1 MTGVQAA
8 ATICGVL
15 LGAGLWLIL
24 VRLPIM
30 RATTLA
36 ERIEPQLKS
45 QNLESRLLHAG
56 GARNVTPFGPLE
68 RILRPMIRDGY
79 AALGRLNLGSRG
91 LARRLAQAGI
101 HKSPLDFRAEQLL
114 WAAAAFTI
122 SLAFVVLGAVA
133 GRFSPLLA
141 VVAVLGSAFGGFLFR
156 DYWLGVQI
164 RKREDR
170 MMAEFPS
177 LAELMALAVGAGES
191 ATGALDRVCR
201 SARGELAKEFSRI
214 LAETRAGKPL
224 VEALEGFSARTDLS
238 PLVRFVD
245 GIIVAV
251 ERGTPLADVLRA
263 QAQDVR
269 DTAKR
274 NLMESA
280 GKKEIAM
287 MVPLVFGILPLTVV
301 FAVYPGIA
309 AITLGL

>member
-1 MTGVQAA
+1 MTGLSAA
-8 ATICGVL
+8 IVCGTV
-15 LGAGLWLIL
+15 LGAGLWL
-24 VRLPIM
+24 VVFRLPVM
-30 RATTLA
+30 RATTFA
-36 ERIEPQLKS
+36 QRIEPQLKS
-45 QNLESRLLHAG
+45 QNVESRLLRAG
-56 GARNVTPFGPLE
+56 GQNITPFGPLE
-68 RILRPMIRDGY
+68 RIVRPMLRDGF
-79 AALGRLNLGSRG
+79 AALGKLNLGSKG
-91 LARRLAQAGI
+91 LARRLAQAGSS
-101 HKSPLDFRAEQLL
+101 KSAIDFRAEQLL
-114 WAAAAFTI
+114 FAAAGFAI
-122 SLAFVVLGAVA
+122 ALGLVVLGAVS
-133 GRFSPLLA
+133 GRFSPLFA
-141 VVAVLGSAFGGFLFR
+141 VVAVIGSACGGFMFS

-164 RKREDR
+164 RKRQSR

-201 SARGELAKEFSRI
+201 SARGELATEFGRI
-214 LAETRAGKPL
+214 LADTRSGKPL
-224 VEALEGFSARTDLS
+224 VEALQEFSGRTDLG

-274 NLMESA
+274 DLMEAA

-287 MVPLVFGILPLTVV
+287 MVPLVFGVLPLTVV

-309 AITLGL
+309 ALSLGL

>member
-1 MTGVQAA
+1 MTTLPAA
-8 ATICGVL
+8 EIACGLL
-15 LGAGLWLIL
+15 LGAGLWLLL
-24 VRLPIM
+24 VRLPFM
-30 RATTLA
+30 RPVSFV
-36 ERIEPQLKS
+36 ERIEPQLKA
-45 QNLESRLLHAG
+45 QNMESRLLRAADH
-56 GARNVTPFGPLE
+56 NLTPFGPLE
-68 RILRPMIRDGY
+68 RIVRPLIRDGL
-79 AALGRLNLGSRG
+79 AKLGKFDLGSSA

-101 HKSPLDFRAEQLL
+101 SKSPVHFRAEQLL
-114 WAAAAFTI
+114 WGVG
-122 SLAFVVLGAVA
+122 AFVATVGMLALGAMV
-133 GRFSPLLA
+133 GRFSPVLA
-141 VVAVLGSAFGGFLFR
+141 VVIAAGSAAGGFLFR

-164 RKREDR
+164 RKREGR

-201 SARGELAKEFSRI
+201 SARGELSREFEKV

-224 VEALEGFSARTDLS
+224 VEALQEFSSRTDLG

-274 NLMESA
+274 DLMESA

-287 MVPLVFGILPLTVV
+287 MVPLVFGVLPLTVV
-301 FAVYPGIA
+301 FAVFPGLA
-309 AITLGL
+309 ALSLNL